1 MKWFRT
7 PAVESK
13 LVQFPVFFI
22 FFRGNILLH
31 QGVIDLPFKKKMH
44 RRERFSIRTPRNGKN
59 IDPMLRT

>member
-31 QGVIDLPFKKKMH
+31 QGVIDLPFKKKC
-44 RRERFSIRTPRNGKN
+44 IGGKGSQFELLGMAK
-59 IDPMLRT
+59 ILTQC